1 MFYQLV
7 AGAQVSPDLQAQ
19 FLLQPATEFAYL
31 NQSDCLQIDGVND
44 CQAFDQLRLAMSVLA
59 MTSEQIDGIFSVLS
73 AILWLGNLN
82 FEDSEDGE
90 SCGLDDRNPD
100 KSDSDILANVATLLG
115 ISASRL
121 TQSALQRQI
130 NVRGN
135 ITEIPFKLNEARENR
150 HAQAKALY
158 SKTFAYI
165 VNHINTCT
173 QPGTDTA
180 GLFLGILDIFGF
192 ENFAQNSF
200 EQLCINHANEKLHR
214 FFNHYVFALE
224 QEQVS
229 ALSFRRSLSLLDVLG
244 TELIYDES
252 YGVINN

>member
-59 MTSEQIDGIFSVLS
+59 MTSDQIDGIFSVLS

-173 QPGTDTA
+173 QPGTDAA

-229 ALSFRRSLSLLDVLG
+229 GSFGCS
-244 TELIYDES
+244 ELHDL
-252 YGVINN
+252 